1 MRNLFSI
8 RISRAWRI
16 VLALV
21 CALTLLPVQIV
32 PSNATANNS
41 CLTLGDQQF
50 LEANSK
56 LIPLSGGFTVE
67 FDFFLTKDSKS
78 YAEILSQG
86 GQPNSFYLGIDPE
99 LSIRAGDTWQNTASK
114 MPIKKWTHF
123 ALTRGTGGKGNF
135 YVDGK
140 PVSTIQ
146 NYQLSNVGTNTRIG
160 AQFDPGAG
168 ERING
173 CIDNLMI
180 WKTARSADEVARD
193 ALVKSSFTDSNLIAF
208 YDFDSVGVGGMI
220 ESSVGSDTSLKP
232 LTAPEFFPIENPVS
246 EFSVDLLPGEGL
258 KGSADVSGG
267 FGFYMEANLRTPIP
281 DNFRSGFGWYST
293 AWPIS
298 PSPIDNFQLGLSSTW
313 IIPDNRTVDAATAQ
327 KLCSNG
333 TVEYLKEAAAN
344 SDTYGLYIM
353 QSIEGSLGWWRGEQ
367 FRTVFPKYMP
377 NVTQNCY
384 SSEIATPGWGFF
396 DGEPTDRANTGL
408 IQISNQM
415 LMPPDG
421 MTLTADDTGPQLGVT
436 WHSLNLPRFDR
447 AFGSEAGDN
456 SWTLF
461 MNSTNFKGPLA
472 FVAPQFWV
480 DGSVNT
486 PSQRNLTLD
495 KRPGNAGG
503 LVSEWGSV
511 PLYKY
516 TGSDGSVSTKIPE
529 IQFPVDSNGNFVISR
544 DFKSYSKNA
553 ISSDLGA
560 ALSGTADLPMMPL
573 SNQTDNRILVGSS
586 SQVFQEG
593 KVLENVTQTLV
604 AKSLEEGNAYGFN
617 VPNKSGM
624 VTLPQYFLDSN
635 SARSEIAE
643 SDAPKELKKASF
655 SNPLPRSTFVYQYP
669 DWWDASP
676 KASEDFTAQLNDGST
691 AVYRWYKFVDQPA
704 LQRFELN
711 ESEKSNLQGA
721 VIKMQKDWAKTAMM
735 SDPSKGSLVTFDSG
749 LLTSPP
755 PGLEYG
761 YVPIVVKQF
770 MSAAS
775 PLTTTTA
782 TKSKPP
788 STPEPTTESL
798 PLAAV
803 SVTVT
808 VAVVLFAVLGL
819 IARRSRRQKDN
830 TDNVIRD

>member
-8 RISRAWRI
+8 RISSTWRI
-16 VLALV
+16 VLSLV
-21 CALTLLPVQIV
+21 CALTLLLVQVV
-32 PSNATANNS
+32 PSNAAANNN

-50 LEANSK
+50 LEASSQ
-56 LIPLSGGFTVE
+56 LIPLNGEFTVE

-99 LSIRAGDTWQNTASK
+99 LTLRAGDTWQNTASK

-123 ALTRGTGGKGNF
+123 SLTRSTGGKGSF

-140 PVSTIQ
+140 LVSTIQ
-146 NYQLSNVGTNTRIG
+146 SYQLNNVGTNTRIG
-160 AQFDPGAG
+160 AQFDPNAG

-193 ALVKSSFTDSNLIAF
+193 ALVKSSFTDPNLIAF
-208 YDFDSVGVGGMI
+208 YDFDSVGVGGLI
-220 ESSVGSDTSLKP
+220 ESSVGSGSSLKP
-232 LTAPEFFPIENPVS
+232 LTAPEFFPIKKPVS
-246 EFSVDLLPGEGL
+246 ELSIDLLPGEGL

-267 FGFYMEANLRTPIP
+267 FGFYMEANLRTSIP

-344 SDTYGLYIM
+344 SNTYGLYIM

-384 SSEIATPGWGFF
+384 SSEVATPGWGFF
-396 DGEPTDRANTGL
+396 DGEPTARANTGL

-421 MTLTADDTGPQLGVT
+421 MTLTADDAGPQLGVT

-480 DGSVNT
+480 DGSVKT

-503 LVSEWGSV
+503 LVSEWGSI

-529 IQFPVDSNGNFVISR
+529 IQFPVDSNGEFTISR

-553 ISSDLGA
+553 ISSDLKA
-560 ALSGTADLPMMPL
+560 ALLGTANLPMVPL
-573 SNQTDNRILVGSS
+573 STQTDDRILVGSS
-586 SQVFQEG
+586 PQVFQEG
-593 KVLENVTQTLV
+593 KVLENVTETLT
-604 AKSLEEGNAYGFN
+604 AKSFEGGNAYGFK
-617 VPNKSGM
+617 VPAKSRM

-643 SDAPKELKKASF
+643 SEAPEKLREASF
-655 SNPLPRSTFVYQYP
+655 SNPIPRSTFVYQYP

-711 ESEKSNLQGA
+711 ESEKSNLQSV
-721 VIKMQKDWAKTAMM
+721 VIKMQKDWATTAMM
-735 SDPSKGSLVTFDSG
+735 ADPTKGSLVTFDSG

-770 MSAAS
+770 MSANS
-775 PLTTTTA
+775 PLTTTPAATLELSSTSELTTA
-782 TKSKPP
+782 
-788 STPEPTTESL
+788 SL
-798 PLAAV
+798 PLV
-803 SVTVT
+803 VISVI
-808 VAVVLFAVLGL
+808 VAVVFLAVLGL
-819 IARRSRRQKDN
+819 IVGKSRRRRDN